1 MTLKRGAL
9 GGAPLF
15 AFMGGVYDLR
25 RVPVRCEFDM
35 ATVRILLFSVY
46 ALMHWRLLINFFE
59 ALRV

>member
-35 ATVRILLFSVY
+35 ATAHFAFLGIRID
-46 ALMHWRLLINFFE
+46 ALTFMGLAVLDCE
-59 ALRV
+59 

>member
-15 AFMGGVYDLR
+15 AFMVGVYDLR

-35 ATVRILLFSVY
+35 ATAHFAFLGIRID
-46 ALMHWRLLINFFE
+46 ALAVID
-59 ALRV
+59 